1 MHPERPSEVTGVPQL
16 PGGVEADGVRGRRK
30 VRTLLLGLIFLLG
43 ACGEPSSPASQTALA
58 PLAGSKSAKRGIAYD
73 LASAA
78 DLAAL
83 APGVSWWYNW
93 SPSVNGGV
101 PTDYNA
107 RYGVDFYPMLWNGA
121 FDTADAV
128 RRIRANPQ
136 AQYLLV
142 MNEPNLTDQA
152 NLTPAQAA
160 DIWPRYE
167 GVARE
172 TGVKIVGPQMTW
184 GTLPGYNDPVVWL
197 DAFYAAYRNK
207 NGGRDPQ
214 IDFLGF
220 HWYDYGLA
228 GQLDRLKKYGKP
240 FWVTEFANWHSQ
252 PDGAQIDTVAKQ
264 KAQMA
269 ELVATLEAR
278 PDVFRY
284 AWFTG
289 RWPNDVHFTSLLGAS
304 GQLTELG
311 RYYLSLPYN
320 GSSSEG
326 DTCGTANLAQGKP
339 SRAFS
344 TESSGTPAS
353 AAFDGNTS
361 TRWSSVFS
369 DPQWLQVDL
378 GSPQR
383 VCGVTLQWEAAYGKT
398 FEVQVSNDAATWT
411 PVYST
416 SSGTG
421 GTQTLKVSGSGRYV
435 RLYGTQRATG
445 YGYSLF
451 EFKVYGAP

>member
-1 MHPERPSEVTGVPQL
+1 MKTSYRQPAVVAGKHRMVTLRMGLV
-16 PGGVEADGVRGRRK
+16 
-30 VRTLLLGLIFLLG
+30 LLLS
-43 ACGEPSSPASQTALA
+43 ACGGRPAPGPESALQPA
-58 PLAGSKSAKRGIAYD
+58 AAKSLKRGIAYD
-73 LASAA
+73 VASAA

-93 SPSVNGGV
+93 SPSPNGGV
-101 PTDYNA
+101 PGDYNA
-107 RYGVDFYPMLWNGA
+107 RYGMDFVPMIWNGN
-121 FDTADAV
+121 FNSADVEA
-128 RRIRANPQ
+128 RIRTNPQ
-136 AQYLLV
+136 AKYLLV
-142 MNEPNLTDQA
+142 MNEPNLTAPQA
-152 NLTPAQAA
+152 NLTPNQAA

-167 GVARE
+167 QVARN
-172 TGVKIVGPQMTW
+172 TGVRIVGPQVTW
-184 GTLPGYNDPVVWL
+184 GNLPGFEDPVRWL

-252 PDGAQIDTVAKQ
+252 QDGAQIDTLAKQ

-269 ELVATLEAR
+269 EMVATLEAR

-311 RYYLSLPYN
+311 RYYLSLPHGT
-320 GSSSEG
+320 GS
-326 DTCGTANLAQGKP
+326 TACGGTNLAQGR
-339 SRAFS
+339 SAEAL
-344 TESSGTPAS
+344 TVENGGTPAR
-353 AAFDGNTS
+353 AAFDGNS
-361 TRWSSVFS
+361 GTRWSSAFS
-369 DPQWLQVDL
+369 DPQWVQVDL
-378 GSPQR
+378 GSTR
-383 VCGVTLQWEAAYGKT
+383 AVCQVVLQWEAAYGKA
-398 FEVQVSNDAATWT
+398 FRIEVSNDGNAWT

-421 GTQTLKVSGSGRYV
+421 GTQTLSVSGSGRYV
-435 RLYGTQRATG
+435 RLYGTQRGTG

-451 EFKVYGAP
+451 EFGVYSAP